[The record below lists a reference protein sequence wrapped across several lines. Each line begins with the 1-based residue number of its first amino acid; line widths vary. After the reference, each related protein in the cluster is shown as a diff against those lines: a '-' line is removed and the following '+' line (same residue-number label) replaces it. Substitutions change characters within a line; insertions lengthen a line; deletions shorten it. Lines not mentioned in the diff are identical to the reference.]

1 MLLTYKQYIELLL
14 KRMRIIG
21 LPNDLVNLVS
31 VWLKQRSFF
40 VYIDGN
46 NSLLYHVLLGKVQG
60 SVLGLVNYAIF
71 FSPLFDLWRHVS
83 LCWWQLHHQVE
94 QGPTNHEDFFWKIRI
109 KMLKCCLYRFL
120 SNYFSTLAFSYI
132 LLWLFPNPQAF
143 CYFPYNFAPC

>member
-46 NSLLYHVLLGKVQG
+46 NSLYHVLLGKVQG
-60 SVLGLVNYAIF
+60 SVLGPVNYAIF
-71 FSPLFDLWRHVS
+71 FSPLFDL
-83 LCWWQLHHQVE
+83 
-94 QGPTNHEDFFWKIRI
+94 EDMSAFADDNYTI
-109 KMLKCCLYRFL
+109 K
-120 SNYFSTLAFSYI
+120 
-132 LLWLFPNPQAF
+132 
-143 CYFPYNFAPC
+143 